1 MTITAEE
8 KAQRAQQFLTGLL
21 ASVPEAQREQ
31 AQAVFTTL
39 GGAEAAAEHIAAHI
53 LRQEDY
59 SRAMNEATEAKTK
72 AAGESEALIGTLQ
85 EERTRLNEW
94 WKVNEPVLKQAK
106 TLMDAGK
113 WPGDTTLPATPT
125 TPTPAPGDPTPAPVS
140 PTAAVTTADLD
151 KARTFASAVGFEVRD
166 ALMQQKLASAEVVMQ
181 AYADS
186 VGLPFIQLSETPLS
200 DDLIAKLPATLARL
214 HSCVPVMIDEGQLL
228 VASPNLLSPQVEEEL
243 RLRLDMPV
251 RSLICTP
258 SEINDVIND
267 KYPREVASAELAGKP
282 VVRRSD
288 DDEEN
293 ESWWD
298 KLKSRLSR

>member
-1 MTITAEE
+1 MPDEVDVYRDWLGIKEPDRPLSYYQLLRLSRFEDDAAKIREHYR
-8 KAQRAQQFLTGLL
+8 KMNAHVRKYSTGQYAKQSQTLL
-21 ASVPEAQREQ
+21 NELA
-31 AQAVFTTL
+31 
-39 GGAEAAAEHIAAHI
+39 
-53 LRQEDY
+53 
-59 SRAMNEATEAKTK
+59 RAMLCLTDARRKTEYDASQGRTSS
-72 AAGESEALIGTLQ
+72 AESGTASLEQ
-85 EERTRLNEW
+85 LLLGR
-94 WKVNEPVLKQAK
+94 KV
-106 TLMDAGK
+106 
-113 WPGDTTLPATPT
+113 
-125 TPTPAPGDPTPAPVS
+125 
-140 PTAAVTTADLD
+140 VTTADLD